1 MNSPASSDRP
11 TLAQVVE
18 QMATRM
24 TAAGV
29 VFGHGTH
36 NARDEAIWLTM
47 WRLGL
52 PLDGYD
58 ELASGP
64 VSAEQLADVAAVVDE
79 RIASRKPAAY
89 LTREAWLQGVPFFV
103 DERCIVPRSY
113 IAELLGNPDYGHA
126 LDSWLSDRT
135 EQVLD
140 LCTGNGS
147 LAILAAMAFPDV
159 RVDASDLS
167 TAALDVAR
175 INVNRHHLSDRITLM
190 ASDGLAEV
198 RGPYDLILCNPPYVN
213 ARSMA
218 ALPPE
223 FRAEPELALAGGVD
237 GMDFIRQLLRDA
249 PAKLTDIGVLVIEV
263 GHERPYFEAAFPRL
277 PAVWLD
283 TSAGADQVLLL
294 TRDALIGPR

>member
-1 MNSPASSDRP
+1 MTSPTHNDRP

-47 WRLGL
+47 WKLGL

-64 VSAEQLADVAAVVDE
+64 VSAEQIADVTSVVEE
-79 RIASRKPAAY
+79 RIATRKPAAY
-89 LTREAWLQGVPFFV
+89 LTKEAWLQGVPFFV

-147 LAILAAMAFPDV
+147 LAILAAMAYPDV
-159 RVDASDLS
+159 VVDAIGAMTPLVVTFVAYTFFALEALSDEIEDPFGKAPNDL
-167 TAALDVAR
+167 ALDAMV
-175 INVNRHHLSDRITLM
+175 VS
-190 ASDGLAEV
+190 
-198 RGPYDLILCNPPYVN
+198 
-213 ARSMA
+213 
-218 ALPPE
+218 
-223 FRAEPELALAGGVD
+223 
-237 GMDFIRQLLRDA
+237 
-249 PAKLTDIGVLVIEV
+249 IE
-263 GHERPYFEAAFPRL
+263 
-277 PAVWLD
+277 
-283 TSAGADQVLLL
+283 
-294 TRDALIGPR
+294 